1 MSSAAGGYARGA
13 PSFTYQ
19 KGPDGVMYAVGGEV
33 PIDVSPVPDNP
44 QATLQKA
51 EIIQRAAL
59 APAEPSGQDRQV
71 AARAAALA
79 ITARQE
85 LAQQSQETTN
95 VDKKFASSQAL
106 FSAAGTSFPL
116 PRPDTAPEGSSPQT
130 TPYSLQKQK
139 DSISTLGVLLNV
151 FA

>member
-1 MSSAAGGYARGA
+1 
-13 PSFTYQ
+13 
-19 KGPDGVMYAVGGEV
+19 MYAVGGEV
-33 PIDVSPVPDNP
+33 PIDVSPVPANP

-51 EIIQRAAL
+51 EAIQRAAL

-79 ITARQE
+79 LTARQE
-85 LAQQSQETTN
+85 LARQSQEITN
-95 VDKKFASSQAL
+95 TGKKFASPHSL

-116 PRPDTAPEGSSPQT
+116 PRLDTTPEFSSAQT

-139 DSISTLGVLLNV
+139 DSISTPGALLNI